1 MKISTNYIEAHIIR
15 EYDGKIEFLLLKR
28 AAYQW
33 FPNLWQMV
41 SGKIKEGEKAYESAL
56 REIKEETGL
65 IPEKFWVVPNIS
77 SFYLAEED
85 SINLVPVFIGK
96 VDFYS
101 NVKISSEHSEFKWV
115 SGKEAKEVLAWPGQR
130 RSVDIIEECF
140 DVSKKS
146 FLHLMEINNVK

>member
-15 EYDGKIEFLLLKR
+15 EYQGEIEFLLLKR
-28 AAYQW
+28 ASYQW

-77 SFYLAEED
+77 TFYLIED
-85 SINLVPVFIGK
+85 ESINLVPVFVARVNFDSEI
-96 VDFYS
+96 
-101 NVKISSEHSEFKWV
+101 KISSEHSEFKWV
-115 SGKEAKEVLAWPGQR
+115 KGKDAKELLAWPGQR
-130 RSVDIIEECF
+130 RSVEIIEECF
-140 DVSKKS
+140 DISKSS
-146 FLHLMEINNVK
+146 FLYLMEIK